1 MKAPDKIYLDPGFS
15 GDFDFA
21 TWDTEKKLE
30 SDVEYIRKDFLL
42 EWLEAKV
49 YKHNEDKFDN
59 GFNTALGQVID
70 KINSL

>member
-15 GDFDFA
+15 GDFDLA

-30 SDVEYIRKDFLL
+30 SDVEYILKDTLL
-42 EWLEAKV
+42 EWAQE
-49 YKHNEDKFDN
+49 HRWEFPEDEFER
-59 GFNTALGQVID
+59 GFNMAIGDIIE